1 MADGEF
7 ATCVGGMMNWL
18 WVLGQRLL
26 RMLRSLGFDGGL
38 KLFRRFVMFV
48 FLLILA
54 NDKYLMMSLWICSL
68 IVGMLVIEW
77 INLVLV
83 LAGTFM
89 ILRRIRFWMSWKFCC
104 CLVTANGG
112 MLYWSLDKIMAL

>member
-1 MADGEF
+1 
-7 ATCVGGMMNWL
+7 
-18 WVLGQRLL
+18 
-26 RMLRSLGFDGGL
+26 
-38 KLFRRFVMFV
+38 MFV